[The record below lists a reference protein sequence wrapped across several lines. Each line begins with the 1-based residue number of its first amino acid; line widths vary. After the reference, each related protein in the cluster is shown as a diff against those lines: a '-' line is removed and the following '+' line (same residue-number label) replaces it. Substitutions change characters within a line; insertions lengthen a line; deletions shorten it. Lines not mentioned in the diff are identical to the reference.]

1 MLERFGG
8 WFDIGDVLAMLPDEW
23 SVDIFSGFLINS
35 LRRLV
40 REKAESGIVKA
51 LSDAQ
56 NSQTSAELV
65 EKREAAGPTVERVS

>member
-1 MLERFGG
+1 
-8 WFDIGDVLAMLPDEW
+8 MLPDDW

-40 REKAESGIVKA
+40 REKAESGVVRA

-56 NSQTSAELV
+56 NSQMSAELV
-65 EKREAAGPTVERVS
+65 ERREKAGPTVEKVG